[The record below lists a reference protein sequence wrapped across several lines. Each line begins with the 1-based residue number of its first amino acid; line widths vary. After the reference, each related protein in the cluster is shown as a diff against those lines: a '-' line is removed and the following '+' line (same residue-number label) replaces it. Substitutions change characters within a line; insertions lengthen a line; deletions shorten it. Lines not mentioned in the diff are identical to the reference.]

1 MAIVDGRCVT
11 FSADGKTS
19 HPVPFLLSDDGKTI
33 AQFTKYDISADPRDL
48 VSAEGNRIRELYIEG
63 LLRQIWRRGDTPG
76 ACALWEAASEADV
89 RSRLQS
95 LPLYKRGMLD
105 IVSILPLHPYPG
117 FGPPQP

>member
-1 MAIVDGRCVT
+1 MQFLSVT
-11 FSADGKTS
+11 ARK
-19 HPVPFLLSDDGKTI
+19 I
-33 AQFTKYDISADPRDL
+33 AEYGAEAFTPEL
-48 VSAEGNRIRELYIEG
+48 VSAESNRIRELYIEG

-76 ACALWEAASEADV
+76 ACALWEASSEADV

-95 LPLYKRGMLD
+95 LPLFKRGMLD